1 MTGTPASSLSIVR
14 REDMAHFTRAIAGA
28 SVGGIRRGYRTGQA
42 PVREYNC
49 VILTTKLI
57 MEAEKL
63 NLLANS
69 LADLGA
75 RAKEMRRYL

>member
-1 MTGTPASSLSIVR
+1 M
-14 REDMAHFTRAIAGA
+14 
-28 SVGGIRRGYRTGQA
+28 
-42 PVREYNC
+42 REYNC